1 MITIQQEIE
10 KYIQKAHDCLSDS
23 LYLLEGKRFEAACN
37 RSYYAIFDMIQAGLA
52 FQNAAAKTHT
62 GAHTKFRELFIK
74 SSIFPDSFNNIIND
88 SFSLRQNGDYDNDY
102 NVSLEEATRSF
113 EEAALFVNTIS
124 DYLRKHF
131 EN

>member
-23 LYLLEGKRFEAACN
+23 LYLLEGKRFEASCN

-52 FQNAAAKTHT
+52 FQNATAKTHT

-74 SSIFPDSFNNIIND
+74 SGIFPD

-113 EEAALFVNTIS
+113 EEAALFVRTIT